1 MSNTPQIITF
11 TGYDLERIE
20 QCGSANFSIRQIA
33 KVIGKSYVLVKK
45 ELTNKESVA
54 YEHYE
59 RGILEKKLDIATKLA
74 DKARTGS
81 MTAIQQDDKLRQEA
95 EFDLI
100 KSQIFDI

>member
-11 TGYDLERIE
+11 TGHDLERIE

-33 KVIGKSYVLVKK
+33 KVLRKPYGMVKK

-59 RGILEKKLDIATKLA
+59 RGILEKKLDIATKLTE
-74 DKARTGS
+74 KARTGS
-81 MTAIQQDDKLRQEA
+81 MTAIQQDDKFRQEA

-100 KSQIFDI
+100 KSQTFDI